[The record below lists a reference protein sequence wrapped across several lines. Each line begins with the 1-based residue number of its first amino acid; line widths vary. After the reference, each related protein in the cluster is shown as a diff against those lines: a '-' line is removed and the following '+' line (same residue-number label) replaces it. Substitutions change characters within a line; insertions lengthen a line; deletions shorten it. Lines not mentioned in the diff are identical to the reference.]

1 MNNWQF
7 WLLAPTL
14 SHRLSLAVNVES
26 NFEMALRF
34 REVIPLVEI
43 REVGCSVLRK
53 TYYPVDILGVV

>member
-1 MNNWQF
+1 
-7 WLLAPTL
+7 
-14 SHRLSLAVNVES
+14 
-26 NFEMALRF
+26 MALRF